1 MSMNPAGRDWQG
13 PGRINACKASGAG
26 VVSHSSGLILIF
38 EEPRAVTGVRVVAG
52 TIVTGG
58 SPCGHSFPIQLRSM

>member
-1 MSMNPAGRDWQG
+1 MSMNPAGVRLAG
-13 PGRINACKASGAG
+13 PGRINACEAGAG

-52 TIVTGG
+52 T
-58 SPCGHSFPIQLRSM
+58 

>member
-1 MSMNPAGRDWQG
+1 MRTKPQ
-13 PGRINACKASGAG
+13 GAG

-58 SPCGHSFPIQLRSM
+58 RHADILFRYN